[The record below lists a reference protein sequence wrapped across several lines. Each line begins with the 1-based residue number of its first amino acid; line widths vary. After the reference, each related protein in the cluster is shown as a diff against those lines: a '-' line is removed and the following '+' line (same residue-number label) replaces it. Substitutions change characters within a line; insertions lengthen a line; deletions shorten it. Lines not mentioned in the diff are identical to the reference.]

1 MPDED
6 SVDRIATQWKREKP
20 DAELLPMTVI
30 GRISVLNQLIRPRLE
45 RIFAEHGI
53 NGWTFDV
60 LATLRRSGAPYCLT
74 PTALFNSM
82 MLTSGAMTHRI
93 DRLEILGLVERK
105 PDPNDRRGIQVGLT
119 AKGLAVID
127 RAIDAHL
134 SNESR
139 ILNQLARQEQRLLG
153 DLLRKLVLSLS
164 EEMRRSGKIEEIES
178 RTEPR
183 RKSIRP

>member
-1 MPDED
+1 
-6 SVDRIATQWKREKP
+6 
-20 DAELLPMTVI
+20 
-30 GRISVLNQLIRPRLE
+30 
-45 RIFAEHGI
+45 
-53 NGWTFDV
+53 
-60 LATLRRSGAPYCLT
+60 
-74 PTALFNSM
+74 M

-183 RKSIRP
+183 RKSIRPTRQKPRPSD